1 MSDLNSIRG
10 MLKTS
15 DPTTPAI
22 NAPVEDRASFIMRVY
37 QHVFGAIVAFGLI
50 EVLLFNTGVAE
61 VMYDFFLSPLV
72 GRGRWML
79 LIGAYMVGM
88 WFVSNA
94 ASDHH
99 PPARQYAA
107 LLGSSAVYALMFAPF
122 LYLVY
127 TVQDAGASIVAAALI
142 TAIGAGLLTV
152 IAFVTKRDLSFLRR
166 YVMWGM
172 ALALLLIV
180 GSWLFGWNLGMWFSV
195 AMIGLMGAAILY
207 QTQDIVKRYPTTAYV
222 AAAVTL
228 FGSLMTMFWYVLR
241 LVMEMFVGG
250 E

>member
-1 MSDLNSIRG
+1 MSDLNAIRG
-10 MLKTS
+10 MLKTG
-15 DPTTPAI
+15 DPNTPAV
-22 NAPVEDRASFIMRVY
+22 NAPVEDRASFIMQVY

-50 EVLLFNTGVAE
+50 ETLLFNTGVAK
-61 VMYDFFLSPLV
+61 VMYEFFYASQ
-72 GRGRWML
+72 GRWML

-122 LYLVY
+122 LYSIY
-127 TVQDAGASIVAAALI
+127 TVQDAGASIAAAAAI
-142 TAIGAGLLTV
+142 TAVGAALLTV

-180 GSWLFGWNLGMWFSV
+180 GSWLFGWNLGVWFSV

-241 LVMEMFVGG
+241 LVMQLFAGD
-250 E
+250 

>member
-1 MSDLNSIRG
+1 MSDMNDIRG
-10 MLKTS
+10 MLKTGPQ
-15 DPTTPAI
+15 DGPAMS
-22 NAPVEDRASFIMRVY
+22 APVEDRAAFIMRVY
-37 QHVFGAIVAFGLI
+37 QHVLGAIVAFGLI
-50 EVLLFNTGVAE
+50 EVLLFNTGVAK
-61 VMYDFFLSPLV
+61 VMYDFFLASS
-72 GRGRWML
+72 GRWML

-122 LYLVY
+122 LYSVY
-127 TVQDAGASIVAAALI
+127 TVQDAGSTIAAAAVV
-142 TAIGAGLLTV
+142 TAIGAGLLTA
-152 IAFVTKRDLSFLRR
+152 IAFVTRKDLSFLRR

-172 ALALLLIV
+172 AAALLLIV
-180 GSWLFGWNLGMWFSV
+180 GSWLFGWNLGVWFSV
-195 AMIGLMGAAILY
+195 GMIVLMGAAILY

-241 LVMEMFVGG
+241 LMMQLFSGD
-250 E
+250 

>member
-1 MSDLNSIRG
+1 MSDLNAIRG
-10 MLKTS
+10 MLKSS
-15 DPTTPAI
+15 DPNTPAV

-50 EVLLFNTGVAE
+50 ETLLFNTGVAE
-61 VMYDFFLSPLV
+61 VMYDFFYAS
-72 GRGRWML
+72 RGRWMIL
-79 LIGAYMVGM
+79 MGAYMVGM

-122 LYLVY
+122 LYSVY
-127 TVQDAGASIVAAALI
+127 SVQEAGASIAAAAAI
-142 TAIGAGLLTV
+142 TAVGAALLTG

-180 GSWLFGWNLGMWFSV
+180 GSWLFGWNLGVWFSV

-241 LVMEMFVGG
+241 LVMQLFTG